1 MNDIRKPV
9 VAGFFYPANPNQL
22 KSQIDNYLNLTNYN
36 IDLQNIFGLVV
47 PHAGI
52 AYSGKTAGY
61 AYKLLQNTDYK
72 TFIIISP
79 SHREYFSGIS
89 ICKSDGFETP
99 LGTVP
104 VNTDLSE
111 IITSQSE
118 LIFISSQGH
127 RQEHAIEVQLPFLQ
141 EAKEDFDIVPIVM
154 GDQSQL
160 YVEELSSILA
170 EVVDDK
176 TVIIASSDLSH
187 YHSKHEAYSLDSIV
201 EKRIIDFDYKRFQS
215 DLENNICEACGGGP
229 ILAMLKAAA
238 LRDRKKSIILNRSD
252 SGDTS
257 GDYAEVVGYISAAIY
272 GDF

>member
-1 MNDIRKPV
+1 MKDIRKPA
-9 VAGFFYPANPNQL
+9 VAGFFYPSNPKKL
-22 KSQIDNYLNLTNYN
+22 KLQIDNFLNLPKFN
-36 IDLQNIFGLVV
+36 IHLQNIFGLVV

-52 AYSGKTAGY
+52 DYSGQTAAY
-61 AYKLLQNTDYK
+61 AFKLLQNTDYK

-89 ICKSDGFETP
+89 VCESEGFETP
-99 LGTVP
+99 LGIVP
-104 VNTDLSE
+104 INIDLSE
-111 IITSQSE
+111 SIASQSE
-118 LIFISSQGH
+118 LIFRSMKGH
-127 RQEHAIEVQLPFLQ
+127 EQEHAIEVQLPFLQ
-141 EAKEDFDIVPIVM
+141 EVINNFDIVPIVM

-160 YVEELSSILA
+160 YIEELSSILA

-187 YHSKHEAYSLDSIV
+187 YHSKQEAYRLDSLV
-201 EKRIIDFDYKRFQS
+201 EKRIKEFDFQKFQY
-215 DLENNICEACGGGP
+215 DLENNFCEACGGGP
-229 ILAMLKAAA
+229 ILTLMKAAA
-238 LRDRKKSIILNRSD
+238 LRDKNKSVVLNRSD